1 MDITTEQIDA
11 LRTEAA
17 AAGDLAMVEICEA
30 AAAGD
35 EDARLKCED
44 AISSAASLAD
54 ITERVAAYAAERAE
68 GLANG
73 TW

>member
-1 MDITTEQIDA
+1 MNITTEQIDA

-17 AAGDLAMVEICEA
+17 AAGDPAMVAICDA
-30 AAAGD
+30 ALAGD
-35 EDARLKCED
+35 FDARLKCED
-44 AISSAASLAD
+44 AVSSAATLAD
-54 ITERVAAYAAERAE
+54 ANERDAARAAERAE

>member
-17 AAGDLAMVEICEA
+17 AAGDTAMVAICDA
-30 AAAGD
+30 ALEND
-35 EDARLKCED
+35 FDARLKCED
-44 AISSAASLAD
+44 AVSSAATLAD
-54 ITERVAAYAAERAE
+54 ANERDAARAAERAE

>member
-1 MDITTEQIDA
+1 MSITETEIDA

-17 AAGDLAMVEICEA
+17 AAGDTAMVAICDLALE
-30 AAAGD
+30 GD
-35 EDARLKCED
+35 EDARAKCED
-44 AISSAASLAD
+44 AVSSAATLAD
-54 ITERVAAYAAERAE
+54 ANERDAARAAERAE